1 MNIEF
6 KKSIKLCVIYLF
18 VTIIFSAITIEVFV
32 YGMPIE
38 IKSMGRISALFSM
51 SFTVIFKWIAI
62 VLLLSINWFFTK
74 QILVNIKDSNFFYG
88 YINIVWVFILTECLK
103 FSLVWIF
110 LVDELRFLD
119 FNSNDFKNQI
129 ESTTFGTISHISD
142 LAAIILASLAFGYTL
157 IANDEKVKTSILAAI
172 FVLISLIVGQFT

>member
-6 KKSIKLCVIYLF
+6 KKAIKLCVIYLF

-110 LVDELRFLD
+110 LVSGL
-119 FNSNDFKNQI
+119 
-129 ESTTFGTISHISD
+129 
-142 LAAIILASLAFGYTL
+142 
-157 IANDEKVKTSILAAI
+157 
-172 FVLISLIVGQFT
+172 